1 MGSRRK
7 TGVEGVRLPE
17 LSRRAVIAGTS
28 VAVFGAA
35 KPATALATPPALT
48 APDADSDDAAH
59 PFRDDRAHHCE
70 MMPPIRGVVVG
81 GLI

>member
-1 MGSRRK
+1 M
-7 TGVEGVRLPE
+7 
-17 LSRRAVIAGTS
+17 AAAGDHGGGK
-28 VAVFGAA
+28 FGLRGM
-35 KPATALATPPALT
+35 T
-48 APDADSDDAAH
+48 ADSDDAAH